1 MDDSEFYNEFEKRY
15 QIPAEHAHVYGQ
27 RWCVSKWD
35 IDLPKPGKGFIQKM
49 EDLMLE
55 TDTKPQDLYM
65 GFNIITNAGLTESS
79 KRDTNDAP
87 RNTTGVQFI
96 QTGTGGT
103 SEDVSVT
110 DLVTAHGTRNDID
123 VVGERTTVNQTSKY
137 GAVLTDAE
145 VTAGTILNEAG
156 IFNAV
161 TNPSELH
168 AYIVFS
174 DFTLNSGER
183 IVFQINE
190 LQQNGVA

>member
-1 MDDSEFYNEFEKRY
+1 MDDAQFNNEFERRFHM
-15 QIPAEHAHVYGQ
+15 PVNHAQVKGEK
-27 RWCVSKWD
+27 WLISKWD
-35 IDLPKPGKGFIQKM
+35 IDMPKPGKGFLKRM
-49 EDLMLE
+49 DALWEE
-55 TDTKPQDLYM
+55 RETKPLAMEYKW
-65 GFNIITNAGLTESS
+65 NIITNAGLTESS
-79 KRDTNDAP
+79 RRDTNDAP

-96 QTGTGGT
+96 QTGTAGS

-110 DLVTAHGTRNDID
+110 DLVTPHGTRNDID
-123 VVGERTTVNQTSKY
+123 TVGERTTVNQTSKY

-161 TNPSELH
+161 SNPSELH

-190 LQQNGVA
+190 LQQNGAT